1 MRGHKL
7 AQLDPLEI
15 SSTHIGDE
23 RPQDLNYTFY
33 NFRTIEFIEK
43 DWWLFSFILF
53 IIDEN
58 DLDRMFYLPASTFIG
73 GNEKQ
78 LTLREIVRRLEVE
91 KRINEKW

>member
-15 SSTHIGDE
+15 SSAHIGE

-43 DWWLFSFILF
+43 DCF
-53 IIDEN
+53 
-58 DLDRMFYLPASTFIG
+58 
-73 GNEKQ
+73 
-78 LTLREIVRRLEVE
+78 
-91 KRINEKW
+91 